1 MATEQLAAGISERAE
16 LNFDLGKEK
25 EFLRANIREMV
36 ERVIPR
42 EYARELDEK
51 EEFPEKVWQALAEG
65 GYLGIPIPEEYGGV
79 AGDVVDM
86 VIVTEELSRRSG
98 AMGLV
103 FFMSACFGAHTLVHA
118 AGAELKRKYLPK
130 LARGE
135 IKFAFSLTEPDGGHR
150 RPRRHEDLC

>member
-51 EEFPEKVWQALAEG
+51 EEFPRRYGKRSPKAATSVFPFLKSTAALLA
-65 GYLGIPIPEEYGGV
+65 
-79 AGDVVDM
+79 
-86 VIVTEELSRRSG
+86 
-98 AMGLV
+98 
-103 FFMSACFGAHTLVHA
+103 TL
-118 AGAELKRKYLPK
+118 
-130 LARGE
+130 
-135 IKFAFSLTEPDGGHR
+135 LTW
-150 RPRRHEDLC
+150 